1 MNGFLHQL
9 RRAIARSQAP
19 DLVIAILAGAL
30 AWFITLLLRTA
41 TAKFAGAASALPGFA
56 P

>member
-1 MNGFLHQL
+1 MNGILRQL

-30 AWFITLLLRTA
+30 AWFITLLLR
-41 TAKFAGAASALPGFA
+41 AAIGSH
-56 P
+56 

>member
-1 MNGFLHQL
+1 MIGFLRQL

-30 AWFITLLLRTA
+30 AWLITLLLRA
-41 TAKFAGAASALPGFA
+41 VIGSH
-56 P
+56 